1 MAEAKKEENSEEKQE
16 TKHSDIPK
24 APIDEEAEAE
34 KAAADTNDGVDNN
47 VSLMTHDKLDQEFLD
62 TI

>member
-1 MAEAKKEENSEEKQE
+1 MTEEKKEENSEEKQE

-34 KAAADTNDGVDNN
+34 KAAADTNDGCLLYTSPSPRD
-47 VSLMTHDKLDQEFLD
+47 
-62 TI
+62 